1 MGMSHATYRSSQGET
16 TSSVDTYEVQTTARG
31 TQQLIMDL
39 EDSNLGNG
47 DVNKG
52 KYEEKPLEDPMEN
65 ERKTKHKDEKK
76 VEKIQSVSSLQ
87 MFRFADGVDIFLMVV
102 GMLAAMAHGMCLPLL
117 TIVFGDMTN
126 GFICQAQSANRSLN
140 RTNCDEKPFEEQ
152 MAEFSYYY
160 VGIGAGALLF
170 AYIQVSFW
178 VLSSARQT
186 RKLRKIFFHAVLRKE
201 IGWFDGNPVGQ
212 LNTRLT
218 GDINKI
224 NEGIG
229 DKIGLLFQYIAT
241 FVGGMIVGFAK
252 GWKLTLVI
260 LATSPLLA
268 LSAVLWSKLTVS
280 FTNLEMTAYAK
291 AGAVAEE
298 VLGAIR
304 TVVAFGGQKKEIE
317 RYRKNLGEAKRIG
330 IKKAITA
337 NLSVGFAY
345 FIIFGSYGI
354 GFWYGTTLVLENS
367 GYTIGTVL
375 TIFFCV
381 TFGTFSIG
389 QTAPYI
395 EAFSNAR
402 GAAYEIYK
410 ILDEKSAIDNFSE
423 EGYKPEQIKGIVEFK
438 NVHFNYPSR
447 ADVKILKGLNLKIN
461 SGQTVALVGSS
472 GCGKSTTIQLL
483 QRFYDPQEGMITVDG
498 HDIRSLNVRHFR
510 KFIGVVS
517 QEPVLFATTIA
528 ENIRFGREDV
538 TDSEIETATK
548 EANAYN
554 FIMKLPETF
563 NTLVGQRGAQLSG
576 GQKQRI
582 AIARALVRNPKILLL
597 DEATSALDTESEAV
611 VQAALD
617 KACKGRTTI
626 VIAHRLST
634 IRTVDVIASFENG
647 ALMEQGTHA
656 ELMQKNGVYH
666 SLVSAQTFKSTEEEQ
681 QGTESGTAPDEPEQ
695 HSLVR
700 MLSNK
705 SSTKSTSQNETEV
718 EESKTEEGK
727 LPKVSFLKL
736 FKLNKSEWP
745 YIALGV
751 IGAIINGAVHPA
763 FSIIFAKIISVFTE
777 TDENVIRQQ
786 ANLYSILF
794 FVIGVISFVTYFLQG
809 FMFGRAGETLTLKLR
824 YMAFKAMLHQEIA
837 WFDDKANN
845 TGALT
850 TRLATEASQVQTTVG
865 SRLGLIAQNIASMGG
880 AVIIS
885 LIFGWQLSLLVLV
898 IVPILAVAGVVEM
911 KSLSGYA
918 SRDKEELEAAGK
930 IATEAVENI
939 RTVVS
944 LTRETKFENM
954 YAENL
959 EKPYRNAKKKSQ
971 VYGGAFALSQ
981 AIQYFSYAASFRFGA
996 YLISVKQMDV
1006 ESVFLVFNAIVYGAM
1021 AIGQSSSFAPDYA
1034 KAKIAAVNLF
1044 ALFERVPSID
1054 SYSTNGQ
1061 TLDEFNGE
1069 LKFSNVYFRYQSR
1082 PDVPVLEKLSIKVG
1096 KAQTL
1101 ALVGSSG
1108 CGKSTSVQLIERF
1121 YDPLKGQVLLDGV
1134 DVRNMNIQWLRSQI
1148 GIVSQEPVLFNCSIA
1163 ENIAYGD
1170 NSRTVSQEEIEKAAK
1185 AANVHSFI
1193 EQLPDNYNTRVGDKG
1208 TQLSGGQ
1215 KQRVAIARALIREP
1229 RILLLDE
1236 ATSALD
1242 TESEK
1247 VVQEALDKAREGR
1260 TCVVIAHRLTTV
1272 QNADVIAVID
1282 NGKVIE
1288 RGTHEQLLANHGA
1301 YYNLV
1306 NAQVIQ

>member
-1 MGMSHATYRSSQGET
+1 MQGEFIAYSALKPDGVRLNIT
-16 TSSVDTYEVQTTARG
+16 ME
-31 TQQLIMDL
+31 L
-39 EDSNLGNG
+39 EGANLRNG
-47 DVNKG
+47 DFNKV
-52 KYEEKPLEDPMEN
+52 KHKENALEDPKEN
-65 ERKTKHKDEKK
+65 QRKKRSKDEKK
-76 VEKIQSVSSLQ
+76 VENVPAVNSLQ
-87 MFRFADGVDIFLMVV
+87 MFRFADGLDILLMVV
-102 GMLAAMAHGMCLPLL
+102 GIIAAVAHGMCLPLL
-117 TIVFGDMTN
+117 SVVFGDMTN
-126 GFICQAQSANRSLN
+126 GFICQAANSTLN
-140 RTNCDEKPFEEQ
+140 MTDCDDTPFEEQ
-152 MAEFSYYY
+152 MAKFSYYY
-160 VGIGAGALLF
+160 VAIGAGALLC

-178 VLSSARQT
+178 VLTSARQT
-186 RKLRKIFFHAVLRKE
+186 RRLRKLFLHTLLRRE
-201 IGWFDGNPVGQ
+201 IGWFDVNPVGQ

-218 GDINKI
+218 ADINKI

-241 FVGGMIVGFAK
+241 FAGGIIVGFAR

-260 LATSPLLA
+260 LAASPLLA

-317 RYRKNLGEAKRIG
+317 RYHRNLGEAKKIG

-345 FIIFGSYGI
+345 FIIFGSYAI

-410 ILDEKSAIDNFSE
+410 ILDEKSAIDGFSE
-423 EGYKPEQIKGIVEFK
+423 EGYKPDQIKGTVEFK

-447 ADVKILKGLNLKIN
+447 PDVKILNGLNLKIN

-483 QRFYDPQEGMITVDG
+483 QRFYDLQEG
-498 HDIRSLNVRHFR
+498 
-510 KFIGVVS
+510 
-517 QEPVLFATTIA
+517 
-528 ENIRFGREDV
+528 
-538 TDSEIETATK
+538 
-548 EANAYN
+548 
-554 FIMKLPETF
+554 
-563 NTLVGQRGAQLSG
+563 
-576 GQKQRI
+576 
-582 AIARALVRNPKILLL
+582 
-597 DEATSALDTESEAV
+597 SAS
-611 VQAALD
+611 
-617 KACKGRTTI
+617 KGRTTI
-626 VIAHRLST
+626 LIAHRLST
-634 IRTVDVIASFENG
+634 IRTADMIASFQNG
-647 ALMEQGTHA
+647 VLVEQGTHA
-656 ELMQKNGVYH
+656 ELMQQEGVYH
-666 SLVSAQTFKSTEEEQ
+666 SLVLAQSFKSTEEEHKRTQ
-681 QGTESGTAPDEPEQ
+681 NGEEQ
-695 HSLVR
+695 NEYEDLLCKR
-700 MLSNK
+700 TLSNK
-705 SSTKSTSQNETEV
+705 SSTKSGNETETEV
-718 EESKTEEGK
+718 EENKAEEEK
-727 LPKVSFLKL
+727 LRSVSFLKL

-745 YIALGV
+745 YIFLGV
-751 IGAIINGAVHPA
+751 IGASINGATHPA
-763 FSIIFAKIISVFTE
+763 FCIIFAKIISIFTE
-777 TDENVIRQQ
+777 TDTAVIRQQ
-786 ANLYSILF
+786 ADLYSILF
-794 FVIGVISFVTYFLQG
+794 FVIGLISFVTYFLQG
-809 FMFGRAGETLTLKLR
+809 FMFGKSGETLTQKLR
-824 YMAFKAMLHQEIA
+824 SMAFKAMLRQEIA
-837 WFDDKANN
+837 WFDDKKNS

-865 SRLGLIAQNIASMGG
+865 SRLGLIAQNIASMGA

-885 LIFGWQLSLLVLV
+885 FIYGWQMSLLVLA
-898 IVPILAVAGVVEM
+898 IVPILAMAGVVEM
-911 KSLSGYA
+911 KSLTGYT
-918 SRDKEELEAAGK
+918 SRDKKELEAAGK

-944 LTRETKFENM
+944 LTVEPTFEKM
-954 YAENL
+954 YDENL
-959 EKPYRNAKKKSQ
+959 ELPYRNAKKKSQ
-971 VYGGAFALSQ
+971 VYGFAFALSQ
-981 AIQYFSYAASFRFGA
+981 AIQYFSYAACFRFGA
-996 YLISVKQMDV
+996 YLITINAMDV
-1006 ESVFLVFNAIVYGAM
+1006 EGVFLVFNAIVYGAV

-1034 KAKIAAVNLF
+1034 KAKVAAMNLF
-1044 ALFERVPSID
+1044 ALFERVPAID
-1054 SYSTNGQ
+1054 SDSTDGQ
-1061 TLDEFNGE
+1061 KLENFNGD
-1069 LKFSNVYFRYQSR
+1069 LKFSKVYFRYQSR
-1082 PDVPVLEKLSIKVG
+1082 PDVPVLERLCIKVG

-1121 YDPLKGQVLLDGV
+1121 YDPLKGEVCLDGT
-1134 DVRNMNIQWLRSQI
+1134 DIRTINIQWLRSQI

-1185 AANVHSFI
+1185 AANAQSFI
-1193 EQLPDNYNTRVGDKG
+1193 EQLPDKYNTRVGEKG
-1208 TQLSGGQ
+1208 AQLSGGQ
-1215 KQRVAIARALIREP
+1215 KQRIAIARALIRQP
-1229 RILLLDE
+1229 KILLLDE

-1247 VVQEALDKAREGR
+1247 IVQEALDKARKGR

-1288 RGTHEQLLANHGA
+1288 RGTHEQLLARHGA

>member
-1 MGMSHATYRSSQGET
+1 MQPE
-16 TSSVDTYEVQTTARG
+16 G
-31 TQQLIMDL
+31 TDL
-39 EDSNLGNG
+39 RNDNLSEA
-47 DVNKG
+47 
-52 KYEEKPLEDPMEN
+52 KYKEKPIEDPKKSN
-65 ERKTKHKDEKK
+65 RQKQRKDEKE
-76 VEKIQSVSSLQ
+76 VEKVQSVGALQ
-87 MFRFADGVDIFLMVV
+87 MFRFADSLDILLMIV
-102 GMLAAMAHGMCLPLL
+102 GIIAAVAHGICLPLL
-117 TIVFGDMTN
+117 TVVFGDMTN
-126 GFICQAQSANRSLN
+126 GFICQAQTANISLN
-140 RTNCDEKPFEEQ
+140 MTECDETPFEEQ
-152 MAEFSYYY
+152 MAMFSYYY
-160 VGIGAGALLF
+160 VAIGGGALLC

-178 VLSSARQT
+178 VLTSARQT
-186 RKLRKIFFHAVLRKE
+186 RRLRRVFFQTLLRKE
-201 IGWFDGNPVGQ
+201 IGWFDINPAGQ

-218 GDINKI
+218 ADINKI

-229 DKIGLLFQYIAT
+229 DKIGLLFQYTAT
-241 FVGGMIVGFAK
+241 FGGGIIIGFAK

-260 LATSPLLA
+260 LAASPFLA

-298 VLGAIR
+298 VLGAVR

-317 RYRKNLGEAKRIG
+317 RYQRNLGEAKKIG
-330 IKKAITA
+330 IKKAMTA
-337 NLSVGFAY
+337 NLSVGFAN
-345 FIIFGSYGI
+345 FIIFGSYAI

-402 GAAYEIYK
+402 GAAFAIYK
-410 ILDEKSAIDNFSE
+410 ILDEKSAIDGFSE
-423 EGYKPEQIKGIVEFK
+423 EGYKLDQIKGSVEFK

-447 ADVKILKGLNLKIN
+447 ADVKILKGLDLKID

-483 QRFYDPQEGMITVDG
+483 QRFYDLQEGVITVDD
-498 HDIRSLNVRHFR
+498 HDIRSLNIRHFR
-510 KFIGVVS
+510 KMIGVVS

-528 ENIRFGREDV
+528 ENIRLGYEDA
-538 TDSEIETATK
+538 TDSEIEMATK
-548 EANAYN
+548 EANAYD
-554 FIMKLPETF
+554 FIMKLPDKF
-563 NTLVGQRGAQLSG
+563 NTLVGQRGTQLSG

-617 KACKGRTTI
+617 KASKGRTTI
-626 VIAHRLST
+626 LIAHRLST
-634 IRTVDVIASFENG
+634 IRTADMIASFQNG
-647 ALMEQGTHA
+647 VLVEQGTHA

-666 SLVSAQTFKSTEEEQ
+666 SLVLAQTFKSTEEVE
-681 QGTESGTAPDEPEQ
+681 GTENETEPDESESVLHQ
-695 HSLVR
+695 R
-700 MLSNK
+700 TLSNK
-705 SSTKSTSQNETEV
+705 SSTKSNTQIETKV
-718 EESKTEEGK
+718 EENQAEEEK
-727 LPKVSFLKL
+727 LRSVSFLKL

-745 YIALGV
+745 YIFLGL
-751 IGAIINGAVHPA
+751 IGASINGAIHPA
-763 FSIIFAKIISVFTE
+763 FCIIFAKIISIFTG
-777 TDENVIRQQ
+777 TDIKVIRHQ

-794 FVIGVISFVTYFLQG
+794 FVIGVVSFVTYFLQG
-809 FMFGRAGETLTLKLR
+809 FMFGKAGETLTQKLR
-824 YMAFKAMLHQEIA
+824 YMAFKAMLRQEIA
-837 WFDDKANN
+837 WFDDKKNS

-865 SRLGLIAQNIASMGG
+865 SRLGLIAQNIASMGS

-885 LIFGWQLSLLVLV
+885 FIFGWQMSLLVLA
-898 IVPILAVAGVVEM
+898 IVPILVVAGVIEM
-911 KSLSGYA
+911 KSLTGYT
-918 SRDKEELEAAGK
+918 SRDQKDLEAAGK
-930 IATEAVENI
+930 IATEAVESI

-944 LTRETKFENM
+944 LTVEPAFEKM
-954 YAENL
+954 YNENL
-959 EKPYRNAKKKSQ
+959 ELPYRNAKKKSQ
-971 VYGGAFALSQ
+971 VYGSAFALSQ
-981 AIQYFSYAASFRFGA
+981 AIQYLSYAASFRFGA
-996 YLISVKQMDV
+996 YLISINAMDV
-1006 ESVFLVFNAIVYGAM
+1006 EGVFLVFNAIVFGAV

-1034 KAKIAAVNLF
+1034 KAKVAAMNLF
-1044 ALFERVPSID
+1044 ALFERVPLID
-1054 SYSTNGQ
+1054 SYSTDGL

-1069 LKFSNVYFRYQSR
+1069 LKFSNVHFRYQSR
-1082 PDVPVLEKLSIKVG
+1082 PDVSVLENLSFKVG
-1096 KAQTL
+1096 KTQTL

-1121 YDPLKGQVLLDGV
+1121 YNPLRGDVFLDGI
-1134 DVRNMNIQWLRSQI
+1134 DVQKLNIQWLRSQI

-1170 NSRTVSQEEIEKAAK
+1170 NNRVVSQEDIEKAAK
-1185 AANVHSFI
+1185 AANAHSFI
-1193 EQLPDNYNTRVGDKG
+1193 EQLPDKYNTRVGEKG
-1208 TQLSGGQ
+1208 AQLSGGQ

-1229 RILLLDE
+1229 KILLLDE

-1247 VVQEALDKAREGR
+1247 IVQEALDKAREGR

-1272 QNADVIAVID
+1272 QNADVIVVID

-1288 RGTHEQLLANHGA
+1288 RGTHEVLLAKHGA

>member
-1 MGMSHATYRSSQGET
+1 ME
-16 TSSVDTYEVQTTARG
+16 
-31 TQQLIMDL
+31 L
-39 EDSNLGNG
+39 EGSNLRNG
-47 DVNKG
+47 DFNKARN
-52 KYEEKPLEDPMEN
+52 KKKPLEDPIEN
-65 ERKTKHKDEKK
+65 ERKKKCKDGKKIEK
-76 VEKIQSVSSLQ
+76 VQSVSSLQ
-87 MFRFADGVDIFLMVV
+87 MFRFADGVDVLLMVV
-102 GMLAAMAHGMCLPLL
+102 GIIAAMAHGMCLPLL
-117 TIVFGDMTN
+117 SVVFGDMTN
-126 GFICQAQSANRSLN
+126 GFICHAQSANISLN
-140 RTNCDEKPFEEQ
+140 RTDCDEQPFEEQ

-186 RKLRKIFFHAVLRKE
+186 RRLRKTFLRVVLSKE
-201 IGWFDGNPVGQ
+201 IGWFDVNPAGQ

-218 GDINKI
+218 ADINKI

-229 DKIGLLFQYIAT
+229 DKIGLLFQYIST
-241 FVGGMIVGFAK
+241 FAGGIIVGFAK

-260 LATSPLLA
+260 LAASPLLA

-304 TVVAFGGQKKEIE
+304 TVVAFGGQQKEIE
-317 RYRKNLGEAKRIG
+317 RYHRNLGEAKKIG
-330 IKKAITA
+330 IKKAIIA
-337 NLSVGFAY
+337 NLAVGFAY
-345 FIIFGSYGI
+345 FIIFGSYAI
-354 GFWYGTTLVLENS
+354 GFWYGTSLVLENS

-381 TFGTFSIG
+381 TFGTFSVG

-402 GAAYEIYK
+402 GAAFEIYK
-410 ILDEKSAIDNFSE
+410 ILDE
-423 EGYKPEQIKGIVEFK
+423 
-438 NVHFNYPSR
+438 
-447 ADVKILKGLNLKIN
+447 ILNGLNLKIN

-483 QRFYDPQEGMITVDG
+483 QRFYDLQEGMITVDD
-498 HDIRSLNVRHFR
+498 HDIRSLNIRHFR

-517 QEPVLFATTIA
+517 QEPVLFATTIG
-528 ENIRFGREDV
+528 ENIRFGCEDV
-538 TDSEIETATK
+538 TDSEIEKAAK
-548 EANAYN
+548 EANAYD
-554 FIMKLPETF
+554 FIMKLPEKF
-563 NTLVGQRGAQLSG
+563 NTLVGERGAQLSG

-597 DEATSALDTESEAV
+597 DEATSALDTESETV

-617 KACKGRTTI
+617 KASKGRTTI
-626 VIAHRLST
+626 IIAHRLST
-634 IRTVDVIASFENG
+634 IRNADVIASFQNG
-647 ALMEQGTHA
+647 VLVEHGTHA

-666 SLVSAQTFKSTEEEQ
+666 SLVSAQAFKSAEEKEER
-681 QGTESGTAPDEPEQ
+681 TESGTVPDK
-695 HSLVR
+695 SVNISR
-700 MLSNK
+700 KRTLSNK
-705 SSTKSTSQNETEV
+705 SSISRNETEV
-718 EESKTEEGK
+718 EENKAEGGK
-727 LPKVSFLKL
+727 LPKVSLMEL

-751 IGAIINGAVHPA
+751 LGALINGGTHPA
-763 FSIIFAKIISVFTE
+763 FCIIFAKIIAVFTE
-777 TDENVIRQQ
+777 TDTNVIRQQ

-794 FVIGVISFVTYFLQG
+794 FVIGVVSFVTFFLQG

-824 YMAFKAMLHQEIA
+824 YMAFKAMLRQDIA
-837 WFDDKANN
+837 WFDDKKNN

-850 TRLATEASQVQTTVG
+850 TRLATEASHVQTTVG
-865 SRLGLIAQNIASMGG
+865 SRLGLIAQNVASMGS
-880 AVIIS
+880 AIIIS
-885 LIFGWQLSLLVLV
+885 FIFGWQMTLLVLV
-898 IVPILAVAGVVEM
+898 IVPILAAAGVVEM
-911 KSLSGYA
+911 KSLTGYA
-918 SRDKEELEAAGK
+918 SRDTEELETAGK

-944 LTRETKFENM
+944 LTIEPMIENL
-954 YAENL
+954 YDENL
-959 EKPYRNAKKKSQ
+959 EKPYRNAKRKSQ
-971 VYGGAFALSQ
+971 IYGSAFALSQ
-981 AIQYFSYAASFRFGA
+981 AIQYLTYAASFRFGA
-996 YLISVKQMDV
+996 YLITIKEMDI
-1006 ESVFLVFNAIVYGAM
+1006 EGVFLVFNAIVYGAM

-1034 KAKIAAVNLF
+1034 KAKIAAINLF

-1054 SYSTNGQ
+1054 SYSTEGQ
-1061 TLDEFNGE
+1061 TLDKSNGE
-1069 LKFSNVYFRYQSR
+1069 LKFANVYFRYQSR
-1082 PDVPVLEKLSIKVG
+1082 PDVSVLERLSIKVG
-1096 KAQTL
+1096 QAQTL

-1121 YDPLKGQVLLDGV
+1121 YDPLKGQVFLDGV
-1134 DVRNMNIQWLRSQI
+1134 DVRNLNIQWLRSQI

-1185 AANVHSFI
+1185 AANIHSFI
-1193 EQLPDNYNTRVGDKG
+1193 EQLPDNYNTRVGEKG

-1229 RILLLDE
+1229 KILLLDE

-1247 VVQEALDKAREGR
+1247 VVQEALDKAKEGR

>member
-1 MGMSHATYRSSQGET
+1 MHWKILR
-16 TSSVDTYEVQTTARG
+16 R
-31 TQQLIMDL
+31 II
-39 EDSNLGNG
+39 
-47 DVNKG
+47 
-52 KYEEKPLEDPMEN
+52 EKSKWKN
-65 ERKTKHKDEKK
+65 KDEKQ
-76 VEKIQSVSSLQ
+76 VEKVPAVNPFQ
-87 MFRFADGVDIFLMVV
+87 MFRFADGLDIFLMVI
-102 GMLAAMAHGMCLPLL
+102 GIIAAVAHGVCLPLL
-117 TIVFGDMTN
+117 SVVFGDMTN
-126 GFICQAQSANRSLN
+126 GFICQAANSTLN
-140 RTNCDEKPFEEQ
+140 LTDCDDMPFEEQ
-152 MAEFSYYY
+152 MAKFSYYY
-160 VGIGAGALLF
+160 VAIGAGALLC

-178 VLSSARQT
+178 VLTSARQT
-186 RKLRKIFFHAVLRKE
+186 RRLRKLFFHTLLRKE
-201 IGWFDGNPVGQ
+201 IGWFDVNPVGQ

-218 GDINKI
+218 ADINKI
-224 NEGIG
+224 SEGIG
-229 DKIGLLFQYIAT
+229 DKVGLLFQYIAT
-241 FVGGMIVGFAK
+241 FAGGVIVGFAR

-260 LATSPLLA
+260 LAASPLLA

-280 FTNLEMTAYAK
+280 FTSLEMTAYAK

-304 TVVAFGGQKKEIE
+304 TVVAFGGQQKEIE
-317 RYRKNLGEAKRIG
+317 RYHSNLGEAKKIG

-345 FIIFGSYGI
+345 FIIFGSYAI

-410 ILDEKSAIDNFSE
+410 ILDEKSAIDGFSE
-423 EGYKPEQIKGIVEFK
+423 EGYKPDQIKGIVEFK

-447 ADVKILKGLNLKIN
+447 PDVKVLRGLNLKIN
-461 SGQTVALVGSS
+461 SGQTLALVGSS

-483 QRFYDPQEGMITVDG
+483 QRYYDLQEGSITVDG
-498 HDIRSLNVRHFR
+498 HDIRSLNIRHFR

-528 ENIRFGREDV
+528 ENIRFGCEDV
-538 TDSEIETATK
+538 TDAEIEMATK
-548 EANAYN
+548 EANAYD
-554 FIMKLPETF
+554 FIMKLPDKF
-563 NTLVGQRGAQLSG
+563 NSLVGQRGTQLSG

-617 KACKGRTTI
+617 KASKGRTTI
-626 VIAHRLST
+626 LIAHRLST
-634 IRTVDVIASFENG
+634 IRTADMIASFQNG
-647 ALMEQGTHA
+647 VLVEQGTHA
-656 ELMQKNGVYH
+656 ELMQQNGVYH
-666 SLVSAQTFKSTEEEQ
+666 SLVLAQSFKSTEEEIKK
-681 QGTESGTAPDEPEQ
+681 TENGEEQ
-695 HSLVR
+695 NETENLLHKR
-700 MLSNK
+700 TLSNK
-705 SSTKSTSQNETEV
+705 SSTRGGNEIETEV
-718 EESKTEEGK
+718 EENEAKEEK
-727 LPKVSFLKL
+727 LRSVSFLKL
-736 FKLNKSEWP
+736 FNLNKSEWP
-745 YIALGV
+745 YIFLGV
-751 IGAIINGAVHPA
+751 IGASINGATHPA
-763 FSIIFAKIISVFTE
+763 FCIIFAKIISIFTE
-777 TDENVIRQQ
+777 TDTAVIRQQ
-786 ANLYSILF
+786 ADLYSILF
-794 FVIGVISFVTYFLQG
+794 FVIGIVSFVTYFLQG
-809 FMFGRAGETLTLKLR
+809 FMFGKAGEILTQKLR
-824 YMAFKAMLHQEIA
+824 YLAFKSMLRQEVA
-837 WFDDKANN
+837 WFDDKKNS

-865 SRLGLIAQNIASMGG
+865 SRLGLIAQNIASMGS

-885 LIFGWQLSLLVLV
+885 FIFGWQMSLLVLA

-911 KSLSGYA
+911 KSLTGYT
-918 SRDKEELEAAGK
+918 SRDKKELEAAGK
-930 IATEAVENI
+930 VATEAVENI

-944 LTRETKFENM
+944 LTVEPTFEKT
-954 YAENL
+954 YSENL
-959 EKPYRNAKKKSQ
+959 ELPYRNAKKKSQ
-971 VYGGAFALSQ
+971 VYGFAFALSQ
-981 AIQYFSYAASFRFGA
+981 AIQYFSYAACFRFGA
-996 YLISVKQMDV
+996 FLISINAMDV
-1006 ESVFLVFNAIVYGAM
+1006 EGVFLVFNAIVYGAV

-1034 KAKIAAVNLF
+1034 KAKVAAMNLF
-1044 ALFERVPSID
+1044 ALFERVPAID
-1054 SYSTNGQ
+1054 SDSNDGQ
-1061 TLDEFNGE
+1061 KLKNFDGD
-1069 LKFSNVYFRYQSR
+1069 LKFSKVYFRYQSR
-1082 PDVPVLEKLSIKVG
+1082 PDVPVLERLSFKVG

-1121 YDPLKGQVLLDGV
+1121 YDPLKGEVFLDGT
-1134 DVRNMNIQWLRSQI
+1134 DIKNINIQWLRSQI

-1185 AANVHSFI
+1185 AANAHSFI
-1193 EQLPDNYNTRVGDKG
+1193 DQLPDKYNTRVGEKG
-1208 TQLSGGQ
+1208 AQLSGGQ
-1215 KQRVAIARALIREP
+1215 KQRIAIARALVRQP
-1229 RILLLDE
+1229 KILLLDE

-1282 NGKVIE
+1282 NGQVIE
-1288 RGTHEQLLANHGA
+1288 QGTHEQLLARHGA

-1306 NAQVIQ
+1306 NAQIIQ

>member
-1 MGMSHATYRSSQGET
+1 M
-16 TSSVDTYEVQTTARG
+16 
-31 TQQLIMDL
+31 QQVTMEA
-39 EDSNLGNG
+39 EDENLSNG
-47 DVNKG
+47 DLSKA
-52 KYEEKPLEDPMEN
+52 KYKKKPLEDPKEEN
-65 ERKTKHKDEKK
+65 RQKKHKDEKE
-76 VEKIQSVSSLQ
+76 VEKVQSVSALQ
-87 MFRFADGVDIFLMVV
+87 LFRFADGLDVLLMVV
-102 GMLAAMAHGMCLPLL
+102 GIIAAVAHGMCLPLL
-117 TIVFGDMTN
+117 SLVFGDMTN
-126 GFICQAQSANRSLN
+126 GFICQAQSANESLN
-140 RTNCDEKPFEEQ
+140 MTECDDTPFEEQ
-152 MAEFSYYY
+152 IAVFSYYY
-160 VGIGAGALLF
+160 VAIGAGALLC

-178 VLSSARQT
+178 VITSARQT
-186 RKLRKIFFHAVLRKE
+186 RRLRKTFFHTLLRKE
-201 IGWFDGNPVGQ
+201 IAWFDVNPVGQ

-218 GDINKI
+218 ADIDKI

-241 FVGGMIVGFAK
+241 FVGGIIIGFAR

-260 LATSPLLA
+260 LAASPLLA

-298 VLGAIR
+298 TLGAVR

-317 RYRKNLGEAKRIG
+317 RYQKNLGEAKKIG
-330 IKKAITA
+330 IKKAITT

-345 FIIFGSYGI
+345 FIIFGSYAI

-402 GAAYEIYK
+402 GAAFEIYK
-410 ILDEKSAIDNFSE
+410 ILNEKSAIDGFSE
-423 EGYKPEQIKGIVEFK
+423 EGYKPDQIKGIVEFK
-438 NVHFNYPSR
+438 NVHFSYPSR
-447 ADVKILKGLNLKIN
+447 ADIQILKGLNLKID

-483 QRFYDPQEGMITVDG
+483 QRFYDLQEGMITVDG
-498 HDIRSLNVRHFR
+498 HDIRSLNIRHFR
-510 KFIGVVS
+510 KLIGVVS

-528 ENIRFGREDV
+528 ENIRFGRADV
-538 TDSEIETATK
+538 TDSEIEMATK
-548 EANAYN
+548 EANAYD
-554 FIMKLPETF
+554 FIIKLPDKF
-563 NTLVGQRGAQLSG
+563 NTFVGERGTQLSG

-617 KACKGRTTI
+617 KASTGRTTI
-626 VIAHRLST
+626 LIAHRLST
-634 IRTVDVIASFENG
+634 IRTADMIASFQNG
-647 ALMEQGTHA
+647 VLMEQGTHA
-656 ELMQKNGVYH
+656 ELMQENGVYH
-666 SLVSAQTFKSTEEEQ
+666 SLVLAQAFKSTKEET
-681 QGTESGTAPDEPEQ
+681 GTENGTEQDEAD
-695 HSLVR
+695 HVVSKR
-700 MLSNK
+700 TLSNK
-705 SSTKSTSQNETEV
+705 SSTRSATQIETEV
-718 EESKTEEGK
+718 EENKAEEGK
-727 LPKVSFLKL
+727 LKSVSFLKL

-745 YIALGV
+745 YIFLGV
-751 IGAIINGAVHPA
+751 IGAIVNGATHPA
-763 FSIIFAKIISVFTE
+763 FCIIFAKIVSIFTQ
-777 TDENVIRQQ
+777 TDTDVIRQQ

-794 FVIGVISFVTYFLQG
+794 CVIGIVSFVTYFLQG
-809 FMFGRAGETLTLKLR
+809 FMFGKAGETLTQKLR
-824 YMAFKAMLHQEIA
+824 YMAFKAMLRQEIA
-837 WFDDKANN
+837 WFDDKNN
-845 TGALT
+845 STGALT

-865 SRLGLIAQNIASMGG
+865 SRLGLIAQNVASMGT

-885 LIFGWQLSLLVLV
+885 FIFGWQMSLLVLA

-911 KSLSGYA
+911 KSLTGYT
-918 SRDKEELEAAGK
+918 SRDKNELEAAGK
-930 IATEAVENI
+930 LATEAVENI

-944 LTRETKFENM
+944 LTVEPTFEKM
-954 YAENL
+954 YDENL
-959 EKPYRNAKKKSQ
+959 ELPYRNAKKKSQ
-971 VYGGAFALSQ
+971 VYGSAFALSQ
-981 AIQYFSYAASFRFGA
+981 AVQYFSYAASFRFGA
-996 YLISVKQMDV
+996 YLIAINAMDV
-1006 ESVFLVFNAIVYGAM
+1006 EGVFLVFNAIVYGAV
-1021 AIGQSSSFAPDYA
+1021 AIGQTSSFAPDYA
-1034 KAKIAAVNLF
+1034 KAKVAAMNLF
-1044 ALFERVPSID
+1044 ALFERVPIID
-1054 SYSTNGQ
+1054 SYGTDGL
-1061 TLDEFNGE
+1061 TLDKFNGN
-1069 LKFSNVYFRYQSR
+1069 LKFSNVHFRYQSR
-1082 PDVPVLEKLSIKVG
+1082 PDITVLEKLSVKVG

-1108 CGKSTSVQLIERF
+1108 CGKSTAVQLIERF
-1121 YDPLKGQVLLDGV
+1121 YDPLKGEVFLDGI
-1134 DVRNMNIQWLRSQI
+1134 DARKINIQWLRSQI

-1170 NSRTVSQEEIEKAAK
+1170 NSRTVSQEDIKKAAK
-1185 AANVHSFI
+1185 AANAHSFI
-1193 EQLPDNYNTRVGDKG
+1193 EQLPDKYNTRVGGKG
-1208 TQLSGGQ
+1208 AQLSGGQ

-1229 RILLLDE
+1229 KILLLDE

-1247 VVQEALDKAREGR
+1247 IVQETLDKAREGR

-1288 RGTHEQLLANHGA
+1288 RGSHEQLLAKHGA

-1306 NAQVIQ
+1306 NAQVIL

>member
-1 MGMSHATYRSSQGET
+1 MEPEGASLR
-16 TSSVDTYEVQTTARG
+16 
-31 TQQLIMDL
+31 
-39 EDSNLGNG
+39 NG
-47 DVNKG
+47 DFNKV
-52 KYEEKPLEDPMEN
+52 KHKENALEDPKKN
-65 ERKTKHKDEKK
+65 QIKKRSKDEKK
-76 VEKIQSVSSLQ
+76 VENVPAVNSLQ
-87 MFRFADGVDIFLMVV
+87 MFRFADGLDILLMVV
-102 GMLAAMAHGMCLPLL
+102 GIIAAVAHGMCLPLL
-117 TIVFGDMTN
+117 SVVFGDMTN
-126 GFICQAQSANRSLN
+126 GFICQAANSTLN
-140 RTNCDEKPFEEQ
+140 MTDCDDTPFEEQ
-152 MAEFSYYY
+152 MAKFSYYY
-160 VGIGAGALLF
+160 VAIGAGALLC

-178 VLSSARQT
+178 VLTSARQT
-186 RKLRKIFFHAVLRKE
+186 RRLRKLFLHTLLRRE
-201 IGWFDGNPVGQ
+201 IGWFDVNPVGQ

-218 GDINKI
+218 ADINKI

-241 FVGGMIVGFAK
+241 FAGGIIVGFAR

-260 LATSPLLA
+260 LAASPLLA

-317 RYRKNLGEAKRIG
+317 RYHRNLGEAKKIG

-345 FIIFGSYGI
+345 FIIFGSYAI

-410 ILDEKSAIDNFSE
+410 ILDEKSAIDGFSE
-423 EGYKPEQIKGIVEFK
+423 EGYRPDQIKGTVEFK

-447 ADVKILKGLNLKIN
+447 PDVKILRGLNLKIN

-483 QRFYDPQEGMITVDG
+483 QRFYDLQEGSITVDG
-498 HDIRSLNVRHFR
+498 HDIRSLNIRHFR

-528 ENIRFGREDV
+528 ENIRFGRDDV
-538 TDSEIETATK
+538 TDAEIEMATK
-548 EANAYN
+548 EANAYD
-554 FIMKLPETF
+554 FVMKLPDKF
-563 NTLVGQRGAQLSG
+563 DTLVGQRGTQLSG

-617 KACKGRTTI
+617 KASKGRTTI
-626 VIAHRLST
+626 LIAHRLST
-634 IRTVDVIASFENG
+634 IRTADMIASFQNG
-647 ALMEQGTHA
+647 VLVEQGTHA
-656 ELMQKNGVYH
+656 ELMQQEGVYH
-666 SLVSAQTFKSTEEEQ
+666 SLVLAQSFKSTEEEHKR
-681 QGTESGTAPDEPEQ
+681 TENGEEQDESEN
-695 HSLVR
+695 LLCKR
-700 MLSNK
+700 TLSNK
-705 SSTKSTSQNETEV
+705 SSTRSGNETEIEV
-718 EESKTEEGK
+718 EENKAEEEK
-727 LPKVSFLKL
+727 LRSVSFLKL

-745 YIALGV
+745 YIFLGV
-751 IGAIINGAVHPA
+751 IGASINGATHPA
-763 FSIIFAKIISVFTE
+763 FCIIFAKIISIFTE
-777 TDENVIRQQ
+777 TDKAVIRQQ
-786 ANLYSILF
+786 ADLYSILF
-794 FVIGVISFVTYFLQG
+794 FVIGLISFVTYFLQG
-809 FMFGRAGETLTLKLR
+809 FMFGKAGEILTQKLR
-824 YMAFKAMLHQEIA
+824 SMAFKAMLRQEIA
-837 WFDDKANN
+837 WFDDKKNS

-865 SRLGLIAQNIASMGG
+865 SRLGLIAQNIASMGA

-885 LIFGWQLSLLVLV
+885 FIYGWQMSLLVLA
-898 IVPILAVAGVVEM
+898 IVPILAMAGVVEM
-911 KSLSGYA
+911 KSLTGYT
-918 SRDKEELEAAGK
+918 SRDKKELEAAGK

-944 LTRETKFENM
+944 LTVEPTFEKM
-954 YAENL
+954 YDENL
-959 EKPYRNAKKKSQ
+959 ELPYRNAKKKSQ
-971 VYGGAFALSQ
+971 VYGFAFALSQ
-981 AIQYFSYAASFRFGA
+981 AIQYFSYAACFRFGA
-996 YLISVKQMDV
+996 YLITINAMDV
-1006 ESVFLVFNAIVYGAM
+1006 EGVFLVFNAIVYGAV

-1034 KAKIAAVNLF
+1034 KAKVAAMNLF
-1044 ALFERVPSID
+1044 ALFERVPAID
-1054 SYSTNGQ
+1054 SDSTDGQ
-1061 TLDEFNGE
+1061 KLENFNGD
-1069 LKFSNVYFRYQSR
+1069 LKFSKVYFRYQSR
-1082 PDVPVLEKLSIKVG
+1082 PDVPVLEKLYIKVG

-1121 YDPLKGQVLLDGV
+1121 YDPLKGEVCLDGT
-1134 DVRNMNIQWLRSQI
+1134 DIRTINIQWLRSQI

-1185 AANVHSFI
+1185 AANAQSFI
-1193 EQLPDNYNTRVGDKG
+1193 EQLPDKYNTRVGEKG
-1208 TQLSGGQ
+1208 AQLSGGQ
-1215 KQRVAIARALIREP
+1215 KQRIAIARALIRQP
-1229 RILLLDE
+1229 KILLLDE

-1247 VVQEALDKAREGR
+1247 IVQEALDKARKGR

-1288 RGTHEQLLANHGA
+1288 RGTHEQLLARHGA

>member
-1 MGMSHATYRSSQGET
+1 ME
-16 TSSVDTYEVQTTARG
+16 
-31 TQQLIMDL
+31 L
-39 EDSNLGNG
+39 EGANLRNG
-47 DVNKG
+47 DFNKV
-52 KYEEKPLEDPMEN
+52 KHKENALEDPKEN
-65 ERKTKHKDEKK
+65 QRKKRSKDEKK
-76 VEKIQSVSSLQ
+76 VENVPAVNSLQ
-87 MFRFADGVDIFLMVV
+87 MFRFADGLDILLMVV
-102 GMLAAMAHGMCLPLL
+102 GIIAAVAHGMCLPLL
-117 TIVFGDMTN
+117 SVVFGDMTN
-126 GFICQAQSANRSLN
+126 GFICQAANSTLN
-140 RTNCDEKPFEEQ
+140 MTDCDDTPFEEQ
-152 MAEFSYYY
+152 MAKFSYYY
-160 VGIGAGALLF
+160 VAIGAGALLC

-178 VLSSARQT
+178 VLTSARQT
-186 RKLRKIFFHAVLRKE
+186 RRLRKLFLHTLLRRE
-201 IGWFDGNPVGQ
+201 IGWFDVNPVGQ

-218 GDINKI
+218 ADINKI

-241 FVGGMIVGFAK
+241 FAGGIIVGFAR

-260 LATSPLLA
+260 LAASPLLA

-317 RYRKNLGEAKRIG
+317 RYHRNLGEAKKIG

-345 FIIFGSYGI
+345 FIIFGSYAI

-410 ILDEKSAIDNFSE
+410 ILDEKSAIDGFSE
-423 EGYKPEQIKGIVEFK
+423 EGYKPDQIKGTVEFK

-447 ADVKILKGLNLKIN
+447 PDVKILNGLNLKIN

-483 QRFYDPQEGMITVDG
+483 QRFYDLQEGSITVDG
-498 HDIRSLNVRHFR
+498 HDIRSLNIRHFR

-528 ENIRFGREDV
+528 ENIRFGRDNV
-538 TDSEIETATK
+538 TDAEIEMATK
-548 EANAYN
+548 EANAYD
-554 FIMKLPETF
+554 FVMKLPDKF
-563 NTLVGQRGAQLSG
+563 DTLVGQRGTQLSG

-617 KACKGRTTI
+617 KASKGRTTI
-626 VIAHRLST
+626 LIAHRLST
-634 IRTVDVIASFENG
+634 IRTADMIASFQNG
-647 ALMEQGTHA
+647 VLVEQGTHA
-656 ELMQKNGVYH
+656 ELMQQEGVYH
-666 SLVSAQTFKSTEEEQ
+666 SLVLAQSFKSTEEEHKRTQ
-681 QGTESGTAPDEPEQ
+681 NGEEQ
-695 HSLVR
+695 NEYENLLCKR
-700 MLSNK
+700 TLSNK
-705 SSTKSTSQNETEV
+705 SSTKSGNETETEV
-718 EESKTEEGK
+718 EENKAEEEK
-727 LPKVSFLKL
+727 LRSVSFLKL

-745 YIALGV
+745 YIFLGV
-751 IGAIINGAVHPA
+751 IGASINGATHPA
-763 FSIIFAKIISVFTE
+763 FCIIFAKIISIFTE
-777 TDENVIRQQ
+777 TDTAVIRQQ
-786 ANLYSILF
+786 ADLYSILF
-794 FVIGVISFVTYFLQG
+794 FVIGLISFVTYFLQG
-809 FMFGRAGETLTLKLR
+809 FMFGKSGETLTQKLR
-824 YMAFKAMLHQEIA
+824 SMAFKAMLRQEIA
-837 WFDDKANN
+837 WFDDKKNS

-865 SRLGLIAQNIASMGG
+865 SRLGLIAQNIASMGA

-885 LIFGWQLSLLVLV
+885 FIYGWQMSLLVLA
-898 IVPILAVAGVVEM
+898 IVPILAMAGVVEM
-911 KSLSGYA
+911 KSLTGYT
-918 SRDKEELEAAGK
+918 SRDKKELEAAGK

-944 LTRETKFENM
+944 LTVEPTFEKM
-954 YAENL
+954 YDENL
-959 EKPYRNAKKKSQ
+959 ELPYRNAKKKSQ
-971 VYGGAFALSQ
+971 VYGFAFALSQ
-981 AIQYFSYAASFRFGA
+981 AIQYFSYAACFRFGA
-996 YLISVKQMDV
+996 YLITINAMDV
-1006 ESVFLVFNAIVYGAM
+1006 EGVFLVFNAIVYGAV

-1034 KAKIAAVNLF
+1034 KAKVAAMNLF
-1044 ALFERVPSID
+1044 ALFERVPAID
-1054 SYSTNGQ
+1054 SDSTDGQ
-1061 TLDEFNGE
+1061 KLENFNGD
-1069 LKFSNVYFRYQSR
+1069 LKFSKVYFRYQSR
-1082 PDVPVLEKLSIKVG
+1082 PDVPVLERLCIKVG

-1121 YDPLKGQVLLDGV
+1121 YDPLKGEVCLDGT
-1134 DVRNMNIQWLRSQI
+1134 DIRTINIQWLRSQI

-1185 AANVHSFI
+1185 AANAQSFI
-1193 EQLPDNYNTRVGDKG
+1193 EQLPDKYNTRVGEKG
-1208 TQLSGGQ
+1208 AQLSGGQ
-1215 KQRVAIARALIREP
+1215 KQRIAIARALIRQP
-1229 RILLLDE
+1229 KILLLDE

-1247 VVQEALDKAREGR
+1247 IVQEALDKARKGR

-1288 RGTHEQLLANHGA
+1288 RGTHEQLLARHGA

>member
-1 MGMSHATYRSSQGET
+1 MEADGA
-16 TSSVDTYEVQTTARG
+16 
-31 TQQLIMDL
+31 
-39 EDSNLGNG
+39 NLSNG
-47 DVNKG
+47 DFSKA
-52 KYEEKPLEDPMEN
+52 KYKKEPLEDAKEKN
-65 ERKTKHKDEKK
+65 RHEKHKDEKK
-76 VEKIQSVSSLQ
+76 VEKVQSVSALQ
-87 MFRFADGVDIFLMVV
+87 MFRFADSLDVLLMVV
-102 GMLAAMAHGMCLPLL
+102 GVIAAMAHGMCLPLL
-117 TIVFGDMTN
+117 SIVFGDMTN
-126 GFICQAQSANRSLN
+126 GFICQANSGNESLN
-140 RTNCDEKPFEEQ
+140 MTDCDDTPFEEQ
-152 MAEFSYYY
+152 MAMFSYYY
-160 VGIGAGALLF
+160 VAIGGGALLC

-178 VLSSARQT
+178 VMTSARQT
-186 RKLRKIFFHAVLRKE
+186 RRLRKIFFHTLLRKE
-201 IGWFDGNPVGQ
+201 IGWFDVNPVGQ

-218 GDINKI
+218 ADINKI

-229 DKIGLLFQYIAT
+229 DKIGLLFQYIST
-241 FVGGMIVGFAK
+241 FVGGIIIGFAR

-260 LATSPLLA
+260 LAASPLLA

-298 VLGAIR
+298 VLGAVR
-304 TVVAFGGQKKEIE
+304 TVVAFGGQRKEIE
-317 RYRKNLGEAKRIG
+317 RYQKNLGEAKKIG

-345 FIIFGSYGI
+345 FIIFGSYAI
-354 GFWYGTTLVLENS
+354 GFWYGTTLVLENT

-402 GAAYEIYK
+402 GAAFEIYK
-410 ILDEKSAIDNFSE
+410 ILNEKSAIDGFSE
-423 EGYKPEQIKGIVEFK
+423 EGYKPDQIKGIVEFK

-447 ADVKILKGLNLKIN
+447 ADVQVLKGLNLKID

-483 QRFYDPQEGMITVDG
+483 QRFYDLQEGMITVDG
-498 HDIRSLNVRHFR
+498 HDIRSLNIRHFR
-510 KFIGVVS
+510 KLIGVVS

-528 ENIRFGREDV
+528 ENIRFGRVDV

-548 EANAYN
+548 EANAYD
-554 FIMKLPETF
+554 FIIKLPDKF
-563 NTLVGQRGAQLSG
+563 NTLVGERGTQLSG

-617 KACKGRTTI
+617 KASTGRTTI
-626 VIAHRLST
+626 LIAHRLST
-634 IRTVDVIASFENG
+634 IRTADMIASFQNG
-647 ALMEQGTHA
+647 VLVEQGTHA

-666 SLVSAQTFKSTEEEQ
+666 SLVLAQAFKSTEEEKGIEN
-681 QGTESGTAPDEPEQ
+681 GTEQDESS
-695 HSLVR
+695 HVVYKR
-700 MLSNK
+700 TLSNK
-705 SSTKSTSQNETEV
+705 SSTRSTTQIETEV
-718 EESKTEEGK
+718 EENKAEVEK
-727 LPKVSFLKL
+727 LKSVSFLKL

-745 YIALGV
+745 YIFLGV
-751 IGAIINGAVHPA
+751 IGAIVNGATHPA
-763 FSIIFAKIISVFTE
+763 FCIIFAKIISIFTE
-777 TDENVIRQQ
+777 TDTAVIRQQ

-794 FVIGVISFVTYFLQG
+794 CVIGIVSFVTYFLQG
-809 FMFGRAGETLTLKLR
+809 FMFGKAGETLTQKLR
-824 YMAFKAMLHQEIA
+824 YMAFKAMLRQEIA
-837 WFDDKANN
+837 WFDDKNN
-845 TGALT
+845 STGALT

-865 SRLGLIAQNIASMGG
+865 SRLGLIAQNVASFGA

-885 LIFGWQLSLLVLV
+885 FIFGWQMSLLVLA

-911 KSLSGYA
+911 KSLTGYT
-918 SRDKEELEAAGK
+918 SRDKKELEAAGK

-944 LTRETKFENM
+944 LTIEPTFEKM
-954 YAENL
+954 YDENL
-959 EKPYRNAKKKSQ
+959 ELPYRNAKKKSQ

-996 YLISVKQMDV
+996 YLISINAMDV
-1006 ESVFLVFNAIVYGAM
+1006 ESVFLVFNAIVYGAV

-1034 KAKIAAVNLF
+1034 KAKVAAMNLF
-1044 ALFERVPSID
+1044 ALFERVPMID
-1054 SYSTNGQ
+1054 SYRTDGL
-1061 TLDEFNGE
+1061 TLEEFNGN
-1069 LKFSNVYFRYQSR
+1069 LKFSNVHFRYQSR
-1082 PDVPVLEKLSIKVG
+1082 PDITVLEKLSIKVG

-1121 YDPLKGQVLLDGV
+1121 YDPLKGEVLLDGI
-1134 DVRNMNIQWLRSQI
+1134 DVKKINIQWLRSQI

-1170 NSRTVSQEEIEKAAK
+1170 NSRTVSQEDIEKAAK
-1185 AANVHSFI
+1185 AANAHSFI
-1193 EQLPDNYNTRVGDKG
+1193 EQLPDKYNTRVGEKG
-1208 TQLSGGQ
+1208 AQLSGGQ

-1229 RILLLDE
+1229 KILLLDE

-1247 VVQEALDKAREGR
+1247 IVQEALDKAREGR

-1288 RGTHEQLLANHGA
+1288 RGTHEQLLAKHGA

-1306 NAQVIQ
+1306 NAQVIL

>member
-1 MGMSHATYRSSQGET
+1 MEP
-16 TSSVDTYEVQTTARG
+16 
-31 TQQLIMDL
+31 
-39 EDSNLGNG
+39 DSANLGNG
-47 DVNKG
+47 EFNKV
-52 KYEEKPLEDPMEN
+52 KYKENALENPKEN
-65 ERKTKHKDEKK
+65 HRKNKNKDEKQ
-76 VEKIQSVSSLQ
+76 VEKVPAVNPLQ
-87 MFRFADGVDIFLMVV
+87 MFRFADGLDIFLMVV
-102 GMLAAMAHGMCLPLL
+102 GIIAAVAHGICLPLL
-117 TIVFGDMTN
+117 SVVFGDMTN
-126 GFICQAQSANRSLN
+126 GFICQAANSTLN
-140 RTNCDEKPFEEQ
+140 LTDCDDMPFEEQ
-152 MAEFSYYY
+152 MAKFSYYY
-160 VGIGAGALLF
+160 VAIGAGALLC

-178 VLSSARQT
+178 VLTSARQT
-186 RKLRKIFFHAVLRKE
+186 RRLRKLFFHTLLRRE
-201 IGWFDGNPVGQ
+201 IGWFDVNPVGQ

-218 GDINKI
+218 ADINKI

-241 FVGGMIVGFAK
+241 FAGGVIVGFAR

-260 LATSPLLA
+260 LAASPLLA

-280 FTNLEMTAYAK
+280 FTSLEMTAYAK

-304 TVVAFGGQKKEIE
+304 TVMAFGGQQKEIE
-317 RYRKNLGEAKRIG
+317 RYHSNLGEAKKIG

-367 GYTIGTVL
+367 EYSIGTVL

-410 ILDEKSAIDNFSE
+410 ILDEKSAIDGFSE
-423 EGYKPEQIKGIVEFK
+423 EGYRPDQIKGIVEFK

-447 ADVKILKGLNLKIN
+447 PDVKVLRGLNLKIK

-483 QRFYDPQEGMITVDG
+483 QRYYDLQEGSITVDG
-498 HDIRSLNVRHFR
+498 HDIRSLNIRHFR

-538 TDSEIETATK
+538 TDAEIEMATK
-548 EANAYN
+548 EANAYD
-554 FIMKLPETF
+554 FIMKLPDKF
-563 NTLVGQRGAQLSG
+563 DTLVGQRGTQLSG

-617 KACKGRTTI
+617 KASKGRTTI
-626 VIAHRLST
+626 LIAHRLST
-634 IRTVDVIASFENG
+634 IRTADMIASFQNG
-647 ALMEQGTHA
+647 VLVEQGTHA
-656 ELMQKNGVYH
+656 ELMQQNGVFH
-666 SLVSAQTFKSTEEEQ
+666 SLVLAQSFKSTEEENRK
-681 QGTESGTAPDEPEQ
+681 TENGEEQDESENLL
-695 HSLVR
+695 HKR
-700 MLSNK
+700 TLSNK
-705 SSTKSTSQNETEV
+705 SSTRSGNEIETEV
-718 EESKTEEGK
+718 EKNEAKEEK
-727 LPKVSFLKL
+727 LQSVSFLKL

-745 YIALGV
+745 YIFLGV
-751 IGAIINGAVHPA
+751 IGASINGATHPA
-763 FSIIFAKIISVFTE
+763 FCIIFAKIISIFTE
-777 TDENVIRQQ
+777 TDTAVIRQQ
-786 ANLYSILF
+786 ADLYSILF
-794 FVIGVISFVTYFLQG
+794 FVIGIISFVTYFLQG
-809 FMFGRAGETLTLKLR
+809 FMFGKAGEILTQKLR
-824 YMAFKAMLHQEIA
+824 YMAFKSMLRQEIA
-837 WFDDKANN
+837 WFDDKKNS
-845 TGALT
+845 TGALI

-865 SRLGLIAQNIASMGG
+865 SRLGLIAQNIASMGS

-885 LIFGWQLSLLVLV
+885 FIFGWQMSLLVLAM
-898 IVPILAVAGVVEM
+898 VPILAVAGVVEM
-911 KSLSGYA
+911 KSLTGYT
-918 SRDKEELEAAGK
+918 SRDKKDLEAAGK
-930 IATEAVENI
+930 VATEAVENI
-939 RTVVS
+939 HTVVS
-944 LTRETKFENM
+944 LTAEPTFEKM
-954 YAENL
+954 YDENL
-959 EKPYRNAKKKSQ
+959 ELPHRNAKKKSQ
-971 VYGGAFALSQ
+971 VYGFAFALSQ

-996 YLISVKQMDV
+996 FLISINAMDV
-1006 ESVFLVFNAIVYGAM
+1006 EGVFLVFNAIVYGAV

-1034 KAKIAAVNLF
+1034 KAKVAAMNLF
-1044 ALFERVPSID
+1044 ALFERVPAID
-1054 SYSTNGQ
+1054 SDSTDGQ
-1061 TLDEFNGE
+1061 KLENFNGD
-1069 LKFSNVYFRYQSR
+1069 LKFSKVYFRYQSR
-1082 PDVPVLEKLSIKVG
+1082 PNVPVLKRLSFKVG

-1121 YDPLKGQVLLDGV
+1121 YDPLKGEVFLDGT
-1134 DVRNMNIQWLRSQI
+1134 DIKNINIQWLRSQI

-1185 AANVHSFI
+1185 AANAHSFI
-1193 EQLPDNYNTRVGDKG
+1193 DQLPDKYNTRVGEKG
-1208 TQLSGGQ
+1208 AQLSGGQ
-1215 KQRVAIARALIREP
+1215 KQRIAIARALVRQP
-1229 RILLLDE
+1229 KILLLDE

-1247 VVQEALDKAREGR
+1247 IVQEALDKAREGR
-1260 TCVVIAHRLTTV
+1260 TCVIIAHRLTTV

-1282 NGKVIE
+1282 NGQVIE
-1288 RGTHEQLLANHGA
+1288 QGTHEQLLARHGA

>member
-1 MGMSHATYRSSQGET
+1 MTDCD
-16 TSSVDTYEVQTTARG
+16 DT
-31 TQQLIMDL
+31 
-39 EDSNLGNG
+39 
-47 DVNKG
+47 
-52 KYEEKPLEDPMEN
+52 
-65 ERKTKHKDEKK
+65 
-76 VEKIQSVSSLQ
+76 
-87 MFRFADGVDIFLMVV
+87 
-102 GMLAAMAHGMCLPLL
+102 
-117 TIVFGDMTN
+117 
-126 GFICQAQSANRSLN
+126 
-140 RTNCDEKPFEEQ
+140 PFEEQ
-152 MAEFSYYY
+152 MAKFSYYY
-160 VGIGAGALLF
+160 VAIGAGALLC

-178 VLSSARQT
+178 VLTSARQT
-186 RKLRKIFFHAVLRKE
+186 RRLRKLFLHTLLRRE
-201 IGWFDGNPVGQ
+201 IGWFDVNPVGQ

-218 GDINKI
+218 ADINKI

-241 FVGGMIVGFAK
+241 FAGGIIVGFAR

-260 LATSPLLA
+260 LAASPLLA

-317 RYRKNLGEAKRIG
+317 RYHRNLGEAKKIG

-345 FIIFGSYGI
+345 FIIFGSYAI

-410 ILDEKSAIDNFSE
+410 ILDEKSAIDGFSE
-423 EGYKPEQIKGIVEFK
+423 EGYRPDQIKGTVEFK

-447 ADVKILKGLNLKIN
+447 PDVKILRGLNLKIN

-483 QRFYDPQEGMITVDG
+483 QRFYDLQEGSITVDG
-498 HDIRSLNVRHFR
+498 HDIRSLNIRHFR

-528 ENIRFGREDV
+528 ENIRFGRDDV
-538 TDSEIETATK
+538 TDAEIEMATK
-548 EANAYN
+548 EANAYD
-554 FIMKLPETF
+554 FVMKLPDKF
-563 NTLVGQRGAQLSG
+563 DTLVGQRGTQLSG

-617 KACKGRTTI
+617 KASKGRTTI
-626 VIAHRLST
+626 LIAHRLST
-634 IRTVDVIASFENG
+634 IRTADMIASFQNG
-647 ALMEQGTHA
+647 VLVEQGTHA
-656 ELMQKNGVYH
+656 ELMQQEGVYH
-666 SLVSAQTFKSTEEEQ
+666 SLVLAQSFKSTEEEHKR
-681 QGTESGTAPDEPEQ
+681 TENGEEQDESEN
-695 HSLVR
+695 LLCKR
-700 MLSNK
+700 TLSNK
-705 SSTKSTSQNETEV
+705 SSTRSGNETEIEV
-718 EESKTEEGK
+718 EENKAEEEK
-727 LPKVSFLKL
+727 LRSVSFLKL

-745 YIALGV
+745 YIFLGV
-751 IGAIINGAVHPA
+751 IGASINGATHPA
-763 FSIIFAKIISVFTE
+763 FCIIFAKIISIFTE
-777 TDENVIRQQ
+777 TDKAVIRQQ
-786 ANLYSILF
+786 ADLYSILF
-794 FVIGVISFVTYFLQG
+794 FVIGLISFVTYFLQG
-809 FMFGRAGETLTLKLR
+809 FMFGKAGEILTQKLR
-824 YMAFKAMLHQEIA
+824 SMAFKAMLRQEIA
-837 WFDDKANN
+837 WFDDKKNS

-865 SRLGLIAQNIASMGG
+865 SRLGLIAQNIASMGA

-885 LIFGWQLSLLVLV
+885 FIYGWQMSLLVLA
-898 IVPILAVAGVVEM
+898 IVPILAMAGVVEM
-911 KSLSGYA
+911 KSLTGYT
-918 SRDKEELEAAGK
+918 SRDKKELEAAGK

-944 LTRETKFENM
+944 LTVEPTFEKM
-954 YAENL
+954 YDENL
-959 EKPYRNAKKKSQ
+959 ELPYRNAKKKSQ
-971 VYGGAFALSQ
+971 VYGFAFALSQ
-981 AIQYFSYAASFRFGA
+981 AIQYFSYAACFRFGA
-996 YLISVKQMDV
+996 YLITINAMDV
-1006 ESVFLVFNAIVYGAM
+1006 EGVFLVFNAIVYGAV

-1034 KAKIAAVNLF
+1034 KAKVAAMNLF
-1044 ALFERVPSID
+1044 ALFERVPAID
-1054 SYSTNGQ
+1054 SDSTDGQ
-1061 TLDEFNGE
+1061 KLENFNGD
-1069 LKFSNVYFRYQSR
+1069 LKFSKVYFRYQSR
-1082 PDVPVLEKLSIKVG
+1082 PDVPVLEKLYIKVG

-1121 YDPLKGQVLLDGV
+1121 YDPLKGEVCLDGT
-1134 DVRNMNIQWLRSQI
+1134 DIRTINIQWLRSQI

-1185 AANVHSFI
+1185 AANAQSFI
-1193 EQLPDNYNTRVGDKG
+1193 EQLPDKYNTRVGEKG
-1208 TQLSGGQ
+1208 AQLSGGQ
-1215 KQRVAIARALIREP
+1215 KQRIAIARALIRQP
-1229 RILLLDE
+1229 KILLLDE

-1247 VVQEALDKAREGR
+1247 IVQEALDKARKGR

-1288 RGTHEQLLANHGA
+1288 RGTHEQLLARHGA

>member
-1 MGMSHATYRSSQGET
+1 MEPEG
-16 TSSVDTYEVQTTARG
+16 
-31 TQQLIMDL
+31 
-39 EDSNLGNG
+39 SNLRN
-47 DVNKG
+47 DDFSKG
-52 KYEEKPLEDPMEN
+52 KYKEKPMEDPMEN
-65 ERKTKHKDEKK
+65 GRKKKHKDEKK
-76 VEKIQSVSSLQ
+76 VEEVQSVSSLQ
-87 MFRFADGVDIFLMVV
+87 MFRFADGVDILLMVV
-102 GMLAAMAHGMCLPLL
+102 GIIAAVAHGMCLPLL
-117 TIVFGDMTN
+117 SIVFGDMTN
-126 GFICQAQSANRSLN
+126 GFICQAQSANISLN
-140 RTNCDEKPFEEQ
+140 VTDCDDAPFEEQ
-152 MAEFSYYY
+152 MAKFSYYY
-160 VGIGAGALLF
+160 VAIGAAALLF

-178 VLSSARQT
+178 VLASARQT
-186 RKLRKIFFHAVLRKE
+186 RRLRKIFFHAVLRKE
-201 IGWFDGNPVGQ
+201 IGWFDVNPAGQ

-218 GDINKI
+218 ADINKI

-229 DKIGLLFQYIAT
+229 DKIGLLFQCIST
-241 FVGGMIVGFAK
+241 FAGGIIIGFVR

-260 LATSPLLA
+260 LAASPLLA
-268 LSAVLWSKLTVS
+268 LSAALWSKLTVS
-280 FTNLEMTAYAK
+280 FTSLEMTAYAK

-304 TVVAFGGQKKEIE
+304 TVVAFGGQKKETE
-317 RYRKNLGEAKRIG
+317 RYHKNLGEAKKIG

-337 NLSVGFAY
+337 NLAVGFAY
-345 FIIFGSYGI
+345 FIIFGSYAI
-354 GFWYGTTLVLENS
+354 GFWYGTILVLENS

-381 TFGTFSIG
+381 TFGTFSVG
-389 QTAPYI
+389 QAAPYI

-402 GAAYEIYK
+402 GAAFEIYK
-410 ILDEKSAIDNFSE
+410 ILDEKSAIDGFSE
-423 EGYKPEQIKGIVEFK
+423 EGHKPDQIKGTVEFK

-483 QRFYDPQEGMITVDG
+483 QRFYDLQEGMITVDG

-528 ENIRFGREDV
+528 GNIRFGREDV
-538 TDSEIETATK
+538 TDTEIEMATK
-548 EANAYN
+548 EANAYD
-554 FIMKLPETF
+554 FIMKLPDKF
-563 NTLVGQRGAQLSG
+563 NTLVGERGTQLSG

-617 KACKGRTTI
+617 KASKGRTTI
-626 VIAHRLST
+626 LIAHRLST
-634 IRTVDVIASFENG
+634 IRTANVIASFQDG
-647 ALMEQGTHA
+647 VLVEQGTHA
-656 ELMQKNGVYH
+656 ELMQKNGIYH
-666 SLVSAQTFKSTEEEQ
+666 SLVSAQTFKSTEEEDNR
-681 QGTESGTAPDEPEQ
+681 TESGTELDESE
-695 HSLVR
+695 HFHIMR
-700 MLSNK
+700 TLSNK
-705 SSTKSTSQNETEV
+705 SSTKSTTQNEIKV
-718 EESKTEEGK
+718 EENKEEGEN
-727 LPKVSFLKL
+727 LREVSFLKL

-745 YIALGV
+745 YIVLGV
-751 IGAIINGAVHPA
+751 IGASVNGATHPA
-763 FSIIFAKIISVFTE
+763 FCIIFAKIISVFTG
-777 TDENVIRQQ
+777 TDVKVIRQE
-786 ANLYSILF
+786 AEFYSLLF
-794 FVIGVISFVTYFLQG
+794 FIIGVVSFVTYFLQG
-809 FMFGRAGETLTLKLR
+809 FMFGKAGETLTQKMR
-824 YMAFKAMLHQEIA
+824 YMAFKAMLRQEIA
-837 WFDDKANN
+837 WFDDKKNS

-850 TRLATEASQVQTTVG
+850 TRLATEASQVQTIVG
-865 SRLGLIAQNIASMGG
+865 SRLGLIAQNIASMGA

-885 LIFGWQLSLLVLV
+885 FIFGWQMSLLVLA

-911 KSLSGYA
+911 KALTGYT
-918 SRDKEELEAAGK
+918 SRDKQELEAAGK

-944 LTRETKFENM
+944 LTVEETFENM
-954 YAENL
+954 YDKNL
-959 EKPYRNAKKKSQ
+959 ELPYRNAKKKSQ
-971 VYGGAFALSQ
+971 VYGSAFALSQ

-996 YLISVKQMDV
+996 YLISIKAMDV
-1006 ESVFLVFNAIVYGAM
+1006 EGVFLVFNAIVYGAV

-1034 KAKIAAVNLF
+1034 KAKVAARNLF
-1044 ALFERVPSID
+1044 ALFERVPAID
-1054 SYSTNGQ
+1054 SYSTEGQ
-1061 TLDEFNGE
+1061 TLDKFNGD

-1082 PDVPVLEKLSIKVG
+1082 PDVSVLEKLSVKVG

-1108 CGKSTSVQLIERF
+1108 CGKSTTVQLIERF
-1121 YDPLKGQVLLDGV
+1121 YDPLKGEVLLDGV
-1134 DVRNMNIQWLRSQI
+1134 DVRKIAIQWLRSQI

-1193 EQLPDNYNTRVGDKG
+1193 EQLPDNYNTRVGEKG

-1229 RILLLDE
+1229 KILLLDE

-1247 VVQEALDKAREGR
+1247 IVQEALDKAREGR

-1282 NGKVIE
+1282 NGKVKE
-1288 RGTHEQLLANHGA
+1288 RGTHEQLIAKRGA